1 MPLDGAELY
10 PLLAQLTHAR
20 VRSHGT
26 SDHREIERAFQSS
39 QLVSQ
44 CLRRHL
50 LSKFRESAFGGFIG
64 GNEVAQFVLEFG
76 EAAFG
81 EPAVVGLGAQLDT
94 STIMRV

>member
-50 LSKFRESAFGGFIG
+50 LSKFRESAFGGFAERQTGFIG

-81 EPAVVGLGAQLDT
+81 EPAVVGLE
-94 STIMRV
+94 